1 MNSLTL
7 NLNGHTISYDW
18 IVAEFDPQSVAC
30 LSAWSAAEHTV
41 LTFCRN
47 WLMGQT
53 EFTLPTSGS
62 TGAPKTIRLT
72 RAQMTASAQRTGQ
85 ALGLQPGE
93 RALVCLNPGY
103 IAGSMMLVRGLVLGL
118 ELAIV
123 PPTRDPLS
131 GFPAE
136 THFDFTALVPLQ
148 LQAALQ
154 SAHATHLLNRMR
166 AILIGGAPLTP
177 DLAGA
182 IRQQLTAPTF
192 HTYGMTETVS
202 HVALRRL
209 NGATASDYFVPLP
222 GVALS
227 QDARGCLVIQAGEL
241 AQDQTLV
248 TNDVV
253 ELRADGQ
260 FRWLGR
266 ADNIINSGGV
276 KVQAERV
283 EQALSHLPDL
293 AGRRL
298 FVAAQP
304 HPELGQAVIAVIE
317 GAPLPELA
325 AHLAG
330 RAVPGLSRYEIP
342 RQIYFVPHFAE
353 TATGK
358 IDRRATLAAAGL
370 PAPA

>member
-1 MNSLTL
+1 
-7 NLNGHTISYDW
+7 
-18 IVAEFDPQSVAC
+18 
-30 LSAWSAAEHTV
+30 
-41 LTFCRN
+41 
-47 WLMGQT
+47 
-53 EFTLPTSGS
+53 
-62 TGAPKTIRLT
+62 
-72 RAQMTASAQRTGQ
+72 
-85 ALGLQPGE
+85 
-93 RALVCLNPGY
+93 
-103 IAGSMMLVRGLVLGL
+103 
-118 ELAIV
+118 
-123 PPTRDPLS
+123 
-131 GFPAE
+131 
-136 THFDFTALVPLQ
+136 
-148 LQAALQ
+148 
-154 SAHATHLLNRMR
+154 
-166 AILIGGAPLTP
+166 
-177 DLAGA
+177 
-182 IRQQLTAPTF
+182 
-192 HTYGMTETVS
+192 
-202 HVALRRL
+202 L

-222 GVALS
+222 GVTLS

-283 EQALSHLPDL
+283 EQALAHLPDL